1 MKLFKSAQIAA
12 GLAATALVL
21 SACGGSTPEP
31 GASGA
36 ASSPA
41 AEGPVV
47 IGIGQYVSHP
57 SLDAVVTGFKKGMAD
72 AGYTGD
78 DKVKYDFANAQA
90 DQANNT
96 AMIGKFAADKDMDLV
111 LAVATPTAQAAAQ
124 AVTTIPVLF
133 SAVTDPLAAKLVQS
147 LEAPGGN
154 VTGTSDKNPVK
165 EQLEL
170 LKKIKPEAKTVGIVY
185 SSGEVN
191 SQVQVEWAKE
201 AAAELGLT
209 IEAKAISASSE
220 VQQAAAGLN
229 VDAFY
234 VPTDNAVVSAL
245 EGLLQVSQD
254 KKIPVISAD
263 GESVKRGATATYG
276 LNYEKLGE
284 QTAAM
289 AVKLLKGEA
298 KPETMPVETITKV
311 ELYVN
316 TAAAEKIGL
325 TFPADVLSEAVE
337 TYTK

>member
-1 MKLFKSAQIAA
+1 MKLFKSVQLAA
-12 GLAATALVL
+12 GVAATALVL
-21 SACGGSTPEP
+21 TACGGSTSPE
-31 GASGA
+31 ASG
-36 ASSPA
+36 SSAPA
-41 AEGPVV
+41 ADSGPVK
-47 IGIGQYVSHP
+47 IGIDQYLSHP
-57 SLDAVVTGFKKGMAD
+57 SLDAVATGFKKGMAD

-78 DKVKYDFANAQA
+78 KITYDEQNPQGEPAT
-90 DQANNT
+90 NT
-96 AMIGKFAADKDMDLV
+96 SIVGKFASDKDMDLV
-111 LAVATPTAQAAAQ
+111 LAIATPAAQAAASSI
-124 AVTTIPVLF
+124 TNIPVLF
-133 SAVTDPLAAKLVQS
+133 SAVTDPVEAKLVAS
-147 LEAPGGN
+147 NEAPGKN

-191 SQVQVEWAKE
+191 SGVQVQWAKD
-201 AAAELGLT
+201 AAGELGLT
-209 IEAKAISASSE
+209 IEEKAISASSE
-220 VQQAAAGLN
+220 VQQAAASLD

-245 EGLLQVSQD
+245 EGLLQTAQD

-298 KPETMPVETITKV
+298 EAATMPVETITKV
-311 ELYVN
+311 ELYLN
-316 TAAAEKIGL
+316 TTAAEKIGV
-325 TFPADVLSEAVE
+325 TFPEDMLSEAAE
-337 TYTK
+337 TYK

>member
-21 SACGGSTPEP
+21 SACGGSTPEATD
-31 GASGA
+31 GATGA
-36 ASSPA
+36 AS
-41 AEGPVV
+41 EGPVT

-72 AGYTGD
+72 AGYEGD
-78 DKVKYDFANAQA
+78 DKVMYDFANAQA

-111 LAVATPTAQAAAQ
+111 LAIATPTAQAAAQ
-124 AVTTIPVLF
+124 AITGIPVLF
-133 SAVTDPLAAKLVQS
+133 SAVTDPVAAKLVES

-191 SQVQVEWAKE
+191 SSVQVEWAKE
-201 AAAELGLT
+201 AAGELGLT
-209 IEAKAISASSE
+209 IEEKAISASSE
-220 VQQAAAGLN
+220 VQQAADSLN

-245 EGLLQVSQD
+245 EGLLQVAQD
-254 KKIPVISAD
+254 KKVPVISAD

-298 KPETMPVETITKV
+298 EAATMPVETITQA
-311 ELYVN
+311 ELYIN
-316 TAAAEKIGL
+316 TAAAEKIGM
-325 TFPADVLSEAVE
+325 TFPAELLSEAVE
-337 TYTK
+337 TYK

>member
-12 GLAATALVL
+12 GLAVTALLL
-21 SACGGSTPEP
+21 SACGGSTPA
-31 GASGA
+31 GSGSGA
-36 ASSPA
+36 TSPA
-41 AEGPVV
+41 AEGPVK
-47 IGIGQYVSHP
+47 IGINQYISHP
-57 SLDAVVTGFKKGMAD
+57 SLDAVATGFKKGMAD

-78 DKVKYDFANAQA
+78 KISYDEQNPQGEPAT
-90 DQANNT
+90 NT
-96 AMIGKFAADKDMDLV
+96 SIVGKFAADKDIDLV
-111 LAVATPTAQAAAQ
+111 LAIATPAAQAAA
-124 AVTTIPVLF
+124 TSITDIPVLF
-133 SAVTDPLAAKLVQS
+133 SAVTDPVAAKLVAS

-170 LKKIKPEAKTVGIVY
+170 LKKIKPEAKSVGIVY

-191 SQVQVEWAKE
+191 SQVQVDWAKE
-201 AAAELGLT
+201 AGAELGLT

-220 VQQAAAGLN
+220 VQQAADSLN

-245 EGLLQVSQD
+245 EGLLQVSQN

-298 KPETMPVETITKV
+298 KAATMPVETITKV

-316 TAAAEKIGL
+316 TTAAEKIGL
-325 TFPADVLSEAVE
+325 EIPADLLSSAVQ
-337 TYTK
+337 TYK

>member
-12 GLAATALVL
+12 GLAVTALLL
-21 SACGGSTPEP
+21 SACGGSTPA
-31 GASGA
+31 GSSSGA
-36 ASSPA
+36 TSPA
-41 AEGPVV
+41 ADGPVK
-47 IGIGQYVSHP
+47 IGINQYISHP
-57 SLDAVVTGFKKGMAD
+57 SLDAVATGFKKGMAD

-78 DKVKYDFANAQA
+78 KISYDEQNPQGEPAT
-90 DQANNT
+90 NT
-96 AMIGKFAADKDMDLV
+96 SIVGKFASDKDIDLV
-111 LAVATPTAQAAAQ
+111 LAIATPAAQ
-124 AVTTIPVLF
+124 ASATSITDIPVLF
-133 SAVTDPLAAKLVQS
+133 SAVTDPVAAKLVAS

-170 LKKIKPEAKTVGIVY
+170 LKKIKPEAKSVGIVY

-191 SQVQVEWAKE
+191 SQVQVDWAKE
-201 AAAELGLT
+201 AGAELGLT

-220 VQQAAAGLN
+220 VQQAADSLN

-245 EGLLQVSQD
+245 EGLLQVSQN

-298 KPETMPVETITKV
+298 KAATMPVETITKV

-316 TAAAEKIGL
+316 TTAAEKIGL
-325 TFPADVLSEAVE
+325 EIPADLLSSAVQ
-337 TYTK
+337 TYK

>member
-21 SACGGSTPEP
+21 AACGGGSGDSGDSST
-31 GASGA
+31 
-36 ASSPA
+36 PA
-41 AEGPVV
+41 AEGPIT
-47 IGIGQYVSHP
+47 IGIGQYVTHP
-57 SLDAVVTGFKKGMAD
+57 SLDAVVTGFKKGMTA
-72 AGYTGD
+72 AGYTEG

-96 AMIGKFAADKDMDLV
+96 AMIGKFASDKDMKLV

-124 AVTTIPVLF
+124 AITDIPVLF
-133 SAVTDPLAAKLVQS
+133 SAVTDPLAAKLVKS

-170 LKKIKPEAKTVGIVY
+170 LKMIKPEAKSVGIVY

-201 AAAELGLT
+201 AGKELGLS
-209 IEAKAISASSE
+209 IEEKAISASSE
-220 VQQAAAGLN
+220 VQQAAAALN

-245 EGLLQVSQD
+245 EGLIQVAQD

-284 QTAAM
+284 QTAEM
-289 AVKLLKGEA
+289 AVKLLKGETQA
-298 KPETMPVETITKV
+298 ATMPVETITKV
-311 ELYVN
+311 ELYLN
-316 TAAAEKIGL
+316 TTAAEKIGL
-325 TFPADVLSEAVE
+325 TFPADLLSEAAE
-337 TYTK
+337 TYK

>member
-12 GLAATALVL
+12 GLAVTALLL
-21 SACGGSTPEP
+21 SACGGSTPA
-31 GASGA
+31 GSGSGA
-36 ASSPA
+36 TSPA
-41 AEGPVV
+41 AEGPVK
-47 IGIGQYVSHP
+47 IGINQYISHP
-57 SLDAVVTGFKKGMAD
+57 SLDAVATGFKKGMAD

-78 DKVKYDFANAQA
+78 KISYDEQNPQGEPAT
-90 DQANNT
+90 NT
-96 AMIGKFAADKDMDLV
+96 SIVGKFAADKDMDLV
-111 LAVATPTAQAAAQ
+111 LAIATPAAQAAA
-124 AVTTIPVLF
+124 TSITDIPVLF
-133 SAVTDPLAAKLVQS
+133 SAVTDPVAAKLVAS

-170 LKKIKPEAKTVGIVY
+170 LKKIKPEAKSVGIVY

-191 SQVQVEWAKE
+191 SQVQVDWAKE
-201 AAAELGLT
+201 AGAELGLT

-220 VQQAAAGLN
+220 VQQAADSLN

-245 EGLLQVSQD
+245 EGLLQVSQN

-298 KPETMPVETITKV
+298 KAATMPVETITKV

-316 TAAAEKIGL
+316 TTAAEKIGL
-325 TFPADVLSEAVE
+325 EIPADLLSSAVQ
-337 TYTK
+337 TYK